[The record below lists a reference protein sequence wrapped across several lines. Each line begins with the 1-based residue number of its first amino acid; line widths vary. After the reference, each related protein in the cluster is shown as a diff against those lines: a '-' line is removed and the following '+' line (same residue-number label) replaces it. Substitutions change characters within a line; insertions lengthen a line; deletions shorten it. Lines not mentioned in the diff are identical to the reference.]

1 MEKKITKKEM
11 FASIITIVEATEAT
25 NKEELVNFLKHEIE
39 LLEKR
44 SSRTTPTKTQK
55 ENEGILQDI
64 LTSLAAIGSKVT
76 VTELQSKAPALEGLS
91 NQKISSL
98 LAKLVKD
105 GSVERVMEKK
115 KAYFFLAESNPV
127 EE

>member
-11 FASIITIVEATEAT
+11 FASVITVVEATEAT
-25 NKEELVNFLKHEIE
+25 NKEELVTFLKHEIE

-44 SSRTTPTKTQK
+44 SSRTTKTQK
-55 ENEGILQDI
+55 ENEGILTDI

-76 VTELQSKAPALEGLS
+76 VTELQAKAPALAGLS

-115 KAYFFLAESNPV
+115 KVYFFLAESNPV

>member
-11 FASIITIVEATEAT
+11 FASVITVVEATEAT
-25 NKEELVNFLKHEIE
+25 NKEELVTFLQHEIE
-39 LLEKR
+39 LLERR
-44 SSRTTPTKTQK
+44 SSRATLTKTQR

-64 LTSLAAIGSKVT
+64 FIALAAIDSKVT
-76 VTELQSKAPALEGLS
+76 VTELQSKAHTLAGLS

-105 GSVERVMEKK
+105 GFVERVVEKK
-115 KAYFFLAESNPV
+115 KAYFFIPESNPV

>member
-11 FASIITIVEATEAT
+11 FASIITVIEATEVA
-25 NKEELVNFLKHEIE
+25 NKEEMVAFLKHEIE

-44 SSRTTPTKTQK
+44 SSRTTKTQK
-55 ENEGILQDI
+55 ENEGILTDI

-76 VTELQSKAPALEGLS
+76 VTELQAKAPALAGLS

-115 KAYFFLAESNPV
+115 KVYFFLAESNPV

>member
-11 FASIITIVEATEAT
+11 FASVITVVEATEVA
-25 NKEELVNFLKHEIE
+25 NKEEMVAFLKHEIE

-55 ENEGILQDI
+55 ENEGILTDI
-64 LTSLAAIGSKVT
+64 LTSLASIGSKVT
-76 VTELQSKAPALEGLS
+76 VTELQAKASALAGLS